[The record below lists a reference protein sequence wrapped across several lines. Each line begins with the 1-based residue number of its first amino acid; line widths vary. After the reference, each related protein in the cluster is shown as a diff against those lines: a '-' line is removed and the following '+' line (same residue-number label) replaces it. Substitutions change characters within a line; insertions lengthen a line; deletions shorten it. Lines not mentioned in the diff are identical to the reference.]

1 VKQTSALFGTALSLA
16 ASVASAQVPYAGPGL
31 GVDPR
36 YGMGGYAPP
45 GSPNLGYPAGP
56 GGYAPSPYAP
66 PGYATP
72 GYAPNPYPYGTGAM
86 PPGAGY
92 GQGNLPYY
100 PNGGYG
106 GQTGPYGPPPA
117 GALDLNAPGFDDDE
131 SNSGIND
138 PAFGPT
144 MPNRSPFQS
153 QMMSPPSY
161 SPYIQPHR
169 TMSVRDY
176 GQTFI
181 DPPAPREIMLHDII
195 TILVDEKA
203 ELLVQNRY
211 NRQRNLTFNAQLK
224 EFLRIDDDGN
234 LAPAATDGPAINANL
249 RSRLQSDGTTTDR
262 EGIRYRIAAT
272 VVGVLPNG
280 NIVLEARK
288 TIRSTDGAW
297 EYTLT
302 GTIASRDVKNDYTA
316 LSENVANLQIEKTQS
331 GKTADAAQRPWG
343 MWLYDKLSPF

>member
-1 VKQTSALFGTALSLA
+1 MALSVA
-16 ASVASAQVPYAGPGL
+16 ASVASAQVPYAGPGAGI

-36 YGMGGYAPP
+36 YGYGGYVPP
-45 GSPNLGYPAGP
+45 GYANPGYPAGP
-56 GGYAPSPYAP
+56 NGYAPGPYP
-66 PGYATP
+66 PPSYV
-72 GYAPNPYPYGTGAM
+72 PNPYGNGYM
-86 PPGAGY
+86 PPGAPY
-92 GQGNLPYY
+92 GQGGVPYN
-100 PNGGYG
+100 PNAGYG
-106 GQTGPYGPPPA
+106 GQAGPYGPPPA
-117 GALDLNAPGFDDDE
+117 GSLDLNAPGFDDDV
-131 SNSGIND
+131 NPPLND

-144 MPNRSPFQS
+144 LPNRPAFQS
-153 QMMSPPSY
+153 QMVPPPAY

-181 DPPAPREIMLHDII
+181 DPPAAREIMLHDII

-234 LAPAATDGPAINANL
+234 LASAATDGPGVDASL
-249 RSRLQSDGTTTDR
+249 RARLQSDGTATDR

-288 TIRSTDGAW
+288 MIRSSDGAW

-316 LSENVANLQIEKTQS
+316 ISENVANLQIEKRQT

-343 MWLYDKLSPF
+343 MWLYDKLAPF